1 MVVGKRAELKKVPD
15 AMVFELQSCA
25 ARDISGEKPE
35 NEMRPRLEFLEQIE
49 HSGEQFAFASRQ
61 FERKKMN
68 VAVQKRADVFIRREN
83 VILLQYAHDDARIG
97 HPRDFDA
104 VQVIGNT
111 EALLERGFES
121 AHTSAA

>member
-1 MVVGKRAELKKVPD
+1 
-15 AMVFELQSCA
+15 
-25 ARDISGEKPE
+25 DISAEKSK
-35 NEMRPRLEFLEQIE
+35 NELRPRLQLLKQIE
-49 HSGEQFAFASRQ
+49 HPAKQIAFASGQ

-104 VQVIGNT
+104 LQVIGNT